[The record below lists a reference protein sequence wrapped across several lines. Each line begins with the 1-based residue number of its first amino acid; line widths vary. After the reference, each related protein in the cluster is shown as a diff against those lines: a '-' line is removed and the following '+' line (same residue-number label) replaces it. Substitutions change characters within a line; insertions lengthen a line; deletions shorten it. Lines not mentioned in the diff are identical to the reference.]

1 MLIFVTP
8 RAASPTDFFAAGLT
22 STGTTTEGKSTMSE
36 KLAGKIAVV
45 TGGSAGIGLGAAK
58 RFAAEGAQVFITG
71 RRRSELDKAVADIS
85 GNATAVQGDVSNL
98 ADIDRLYATV
108 KAKAGRIDVLFVN
121 AGFYEFGTFGEITEE
136 HFDKTFNTNVR
147 GLLFAVQKALP
158 LLSKGSSVI
167 LTGSI
172 ASIKGFPSLSVYN
185 ATKAAVRSFARSW
198 IIDLKG
204 RDIRVN
210 VLSPGHIDTPGL
222 SKLMTDAQKADAVAT
237 VPLERLGTPDD
248 LGKAAV
254 FLASDDSSYVN
265 GVEFFVDGGVAQY

>member
-1 MLIFVTP
+1 M
-8 RAASPTDFFAAGLT
+8 D
-22 STGTTTEGKSTMSE
+22 K
-36 KLAGKIAVV
+36 KLGNKVAVV

-71 RRRSELDKAVADIS
+71 RRQSELDKAVAAIGS
-85 GNATAVQGDVSNL
+85 NVTAIRGDASKL
-98 ADIDRLYATV
+98 SDIDQIYKTV
-108 KAKAGRIDVLFVN
+108 KEQAGRIDILFVN
-121 AGFYEFGTFGEITEE
+121 AGFYEIGKLGEITEE

-158 LLSKGSSVI
+158 LLSRGSSVI
-167 LTGSI
+167 LVGSI
-172 ASIKGFPSLSVYN
+172 ASIKGFEAFSVYG

-204 RDIRVN
+204 RGIRVN

-222 SKLMTDAQKADAVAT
+222 SALMTDEQKAGVVAN
-237 VPLERLGTPDD
+237 VPLGRLGTPDD
-248 LGKAAV
+248 MAKTAV

-265 GVEFFVDGGVAQY
+265 GIELFADGGVAQY